1 MPTTA
6 DATPLALIKRSF
18 GFDPVESQHHFLV
31 RIPRAATQPVNISEH
46 LTWSEQH
53 GSSPMTSGNAPDGQ
67 IRVVL
72 ARSKWDAI
80 ADVLRVEFNRRL
92 KQQGLQVGLWRVD
105 ENLVRREL
113 GKELVLLAWAIEDA
127 DPALITNAIANWQ
140 GLYPEE
146 RWWLYTQ
153 TAAAT
158 GHGLNGRNI
167 GWRKAVRFALTENPV
182 SETQRDALELPE
194 FYRRAEASAQPRLM
208 ETLNDADKNGEEG

>member
-1 MPTTA
+1 VTTPTQV
-6 DATPLALIKRSF
+6 TPLMLVKRSF
-18 GFDPVESQHHFLV
+18 GFDPAESQHHFLV
-31 RIPRAATQPVNISEH
+31 CIPRGATQPVNISEH
-46 LTWSEQH
+46 LTWNAQA
-53 GSSPMTSGNAPDGQ
+53 GSSPMTTGNAPDGQ

-72 ARSKWDAI
+72 ARAKWDAI
-80 ADVLRVEFNRRL
+80 AEVLRVEFNRRL
-92 KQQGLQVGLWRVD
+92 KQQGLPTGLWRVE

-127 DPALITNAIANWQ
+127 DPALIPNAIANWQ

-167 GWRKAVRFALTENPV
+167 GWRKAVRYALTENPV
-182 SETQRDALELPE
+182 SEIQRDAFELPE
-194 FYRRAEASAQPRLM
+194 FYRRAEARTQPRLL
-208 ETLNDADKNGEEG
+208 EARDDFDADEGAD